1 MIRYAF
7 INNEILDIYRKLPKI
22 SFPID
27 LFDVIKLFPNCK
39 YMSYQTFAEVN
50 HCSIKDVIQVCESQ
64 SGCTHY
70 DIFNNRYLILCN
82 QSTSNNNNFG
92 RQRWTCGHEI
102 GHIVC
107 NHHTLL
113 AYEKLSENSLLKI
126 ENKDFEME
134 ADYFAATLL
143 SPFPFFKLFNVSSPQ
158 EVQRIFYL
166 SAEASANRYEQYQRW
181 LRSRRKTAWEND
193 IVRAYLEQDS

>member
-1 MIRYAF
+1 M
-7 INNEILDIYRKLPKI
+7 NKDKDNEIINGKETYKEIANYLKKGQ
-22 SFPID
+22 PIMIGWTD
-27 LFDVIKLFPNCK
+27 
-39 YMSYQTFAEVN
+39 EV
-50 HCSIKDVIQVCESQ
+50 
-64 SGCTHY
+64 CTHY